1 MTQSSELQ
9 LKVWIEDVWD
19 TVHIAASPDWSVGR
33 VKEEAL
39 RAAIGNSADPADY
52 QVKFKG
58 ALVLDE
64 RNSLSQL
71 HVPHMAPLAVLS
83 SLRRPVR

>member
-1 MTQSSELQ
+1 MTQTSELQ

-39 RAAIGNSADPADY
+39 RSAIGNRVDPADY